1 METHPTVEVVNE
13 RRTNWWL
20 VGGGAVLILFAFGTF
35 AFPLI
40 FLGTITVLA
49 GFGFLVTGV
58 SGIATFVRSRGLP
71 GAGWTLV
78 LAALDFIVGA
88 MMLMHPVAFAPTI
101 PWMLGIIFI
110 TFGIVEV
117 VGTTPLGR
125 LMPES
130 RPITIVSGVMS
141 AIVGIMFIIWPES
154 LSIWIAA
161 FAAVRGIT
169 LIVMGFLSR
178 A

>member
-1 METHPTVEVVNE
+1 MEMHPTAEVVNE

-20 VGGGAVLILFAFGTF
+20 VGGGIVLVLFAFGTF

-40 FLGTITVLA
+40 FLGTLTVLA
-49 GFGFLVTGV
+49 GFGFLVTGI
-58 SGIATFVRSRGLP
+58 SGVATFVRSRGLP
-71 GAGWTLV
+71 GAVWTLV
-78 LAALDFIVGA
+78 LAVLDFIVGA
-88 MMLMHPVAFAPTI
+88 MMLMHPVVLAPVI
-101 PWMLGIIFI
+101 PWSLGIVFI
-110 TFGIVEV
+110 GFGIVEI
-117 VGTTPLGR
+117 VGTTPLCR

-130 RPITIVSGVMS
+130 RPITIVSGIMAALVGVM
-141 AIVGIMFIIWPES
+141 FLIWPES

-178 A
+178 T